1 MTHLSSR
8 TFVFATLA
16 TANLGF
22 CAKIETLFSIL
33 AAKGNE
39 MHSTLKKLVVLPAS
53 FYKACAWSILL
64 KYNMQSNG
72 SLTESFFFFFFFF
85 FFLRRV

>member
-8 TFVFATLA
+8 TFDFATLA

-39 MHSTLKKLVVLPAS
+39 MHSTVKKLVVLPAS
-53 FYKACAWSILL
+53 FYKACAWSMLL
-64 KYNMQSNG
+64 KYKICNPMAA
-72 SLTESFFFFFFFF
+72 
-85 FFLRRV
+85 